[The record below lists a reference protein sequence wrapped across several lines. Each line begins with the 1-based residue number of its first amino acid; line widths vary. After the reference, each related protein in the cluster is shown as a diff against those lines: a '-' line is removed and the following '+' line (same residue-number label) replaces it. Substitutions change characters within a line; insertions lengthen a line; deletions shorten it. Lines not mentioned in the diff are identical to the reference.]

1 MLWEGFVIW
10 CEVIGRRQQTKV
22 MEVEKKII
30 NYQKVMEEKRIIYWR
45 ERYIKEENWIGK
57 TGFQILW
64 FQRRGKNND
73 WTSSAVKESFLL
85 TRKSLRAVPSFCVW
99 IFWYRLVMRSE
110 HPLDVWRPAIL
121 KYWKWT
127 VFCGERVHYRYF
139 TRFDLMHISYYWVT
153 EAGSGGT

>member
-73 WTSSAVKESFLL
+73 WTSSAVKESFL
-85 TRKSLRAVPSFCVW
+85 
-99 IFWYRLVMRSE
+99 
-110 HPLDVWRPAIL
+110 
-121 KYWKWT
+121 
-127 VFCGERVHYRYF
+127 
-139 TRFDLMHISYYWVT
+139 
-153 EAGSGGT
+153 

>member
-1 MLWEGFVIW
+1 MRGICYLVWSYRKKTTDKSNGSRE
-10 CEVIGRRQQTKV
+10 EDYKLSESNGR
-22 MEVEKKII
+22 KK
-30 NYQKVMEEKRIIYWR
+30 IIYWR

-99 IFWYRLVMRSE
+99 ILWYRLVMRSE